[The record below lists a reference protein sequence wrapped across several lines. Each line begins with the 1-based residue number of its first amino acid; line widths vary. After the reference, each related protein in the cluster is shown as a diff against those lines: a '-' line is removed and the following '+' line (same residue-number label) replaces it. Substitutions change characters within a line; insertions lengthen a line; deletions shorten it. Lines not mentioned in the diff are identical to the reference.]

1 MVLTPVYWLIVVALL
16 SMFVVAYVLLSKRI
30 RDNRNIVA
38 RRMKRA
44 DKVAI
49 QRLRSAERYMNE
61 GSRHAFYEELLRAL
75 WGYISDKF
83 NIPVSTLTKERIR
96 EELYRRNVTSS
107 TTEEFCEIIS
117 RAEEAQYSPSTDGDM
132 NDAYAMAVDIM
143 SKIED
148 AIKR

>member
-1 MVLTPVYWLIVVALL
+1 MVAI
-16 SMFVVAYVLLSKRI
+16 FVVVYVLLSKRI

-49 QRLRSAERYMNE
+49 QRLRTAERYMNE
-61 GSRHAFYEELLRAL
+61 GNRHAFYEELLRAL

-83 NIPVSTLTKERIR
+83 NIPVSNLTKERIR
-96 EELYRRNVTSS
+96 EELYRRNVSMAIA
-107 TTEEFCEIIS
+107 EEFCEIIS
-117 RAEEAQYSPSTDGDM
+117 RSEEAQYSPSTDGEM
-132 NDAYAMAVDIM
+132 SEAYATAVDIM